1 MGDET
6 ENLMEM
12 ERALEVDYS
21 EVISGDFIDR
31 NPKSSIKVVQ
41 RDSDKLSLTCSETRD
56 DSKAVSNSHDEIS
69 FQENRSELLTT
80 SQEVVEQEDEQYIEC
95 IYPKCGT
102 LFRRSDKAA
111 SIHQKLCSLHYS
123 DLIARAKLL
132 DNIAS
137 EGELNGTDFDM
148 PGEFDEN
155 VDNRSP
161 RDEEPFEA
169 GELIMGESELCKSF
183 SVNKVYSGPRNS
195 TEIGRVLRDAHLHA
209 KK

>member
-56 DSKAVSNSHDEIS
+56 DSKAVSNSLDEIS

-80 SQEVVEQEDEQYIEC
+80 SQEVVEQAVSYTHL
-95 IYPKCGT
+95 T
-102 LFRRSDKAA
+102 LPT
-111 SIHQKLCSLHYS
+111 IL
-123 DLIARAKLL
+123 
-132 DNIAS
+132 
-137 EGELNGTDFDM
+137 
-148 PGEFDEN
+148 
-155 VDNRSP
+155 
-161 RDEEPFEA
+161 
-169 GELIMGESELCKSF
+169 
-183 SVNKVYSGPRNS
+183 
-195 TEIGRVLRDAHLHA
+195 RV
-209 KK
+209 